1 MTFDYSK
8 LIKSTIEVLRENP
21 QLRNEILDSF
31 SRVKTSF
38 YPSLFSKYH
47 NLQYESKNNDHYTQ
61 AISLFR
67 FIERDTDLQNKLV
80 NVEIDEIEKNNSS
93 NSNLQDILV
102 DISKSEIVFKQ
113 KCSDKKAIDLGLSEN
128 KVSLNLKFMKF

>member
-1 MTFDYSK
+1 M
-8 LIKSTIEVLRENP
+8 
-21 QLRNEILDSF
+21 
-31 SRVKTSF
+31 
-38 YPSLFSKYH
+38 
-47 NLQYESKNNDHYTQ
+47 
-61 AISLFR
+61 FR